1 MVCAYESMLWSFV
14 YRKFPKDYV
23 PTVFETHSV
32 QIIQNGESYT
42 LSLFDTAG
50 QVNRKIFTLILIQKQ
65 LLLSLIVFM
74 EFEE

>member
-1 MVCAYESMLWSFV
+1 MLWSFV

-32 QIIQNGESYT
+32 QINQNGESYT

-50 QVNRKIFTLILIQKQ
+50 QVNKEINKKIKTKNRHSRLKLYFDAFKRKTGKH
-65 LLLSLIVFM
+65 
-74 EFEE
+74 

>member
-1 MVCAYESMLWSFV
+1 MLWSFV

-32 QIIQNGESYT
+32 QINQNGESYT

-50 QVNRKIFTLILIQKQ
+50 QV
-65 LLLSLIVFM
+65 
-74 EFEE
+74 